1 MGYSGLGGQAF
12 ALGNTD
18 ENIQFNDTLI
28 YHRGNHNLR
37 FGGEYRYIK
46 YFDLSD
52 SARQP
57 AACVRRQLYGFFHR
71 GLPARDTER
80 CVRLSGQRRF
90 ATGARTSTPSMH
102 PIPGEVRPSFTLNI
116 GFGWEYKSP
125 IREIDNLMALFDFQQ
140 LKLLLAGKDFEG
152 TPVDPFYGGYKPQ
165 LGFAWRPFGASGTVI
180 RSGFG
185 IYWQSQ
191 KSNDVTQ
198 GISQNPP
205 FIFKPNL
212 TSGATPTLSTDTLF
226 PPIDVNAPIPTS
238 VELSRG

>member
-1 MGYSGLGGQAF
+1 
-12 ALGNTD
+12 
-18 ENIQFNDTLI
+18 
-28 YHRGNHNLR
+28 
-37 FGGEYRYIK
+37 
-46 YFDLSD
+46 
-52 SARQP
+52 
-57 AACVRRQLYGFFHR
+57 
-71 GLPARDTER
+71 
-80 CVRLSGQRRF
+80 
-90 ATGARTSTPSMH
+90 
-102 PIPGEVRPSFTLNI
+102 SFTLNI
-116 GFGWEYKSP
+116 GFGWEYRSP

-140 LKLLLAGKDFEG
+140 LKLLLAGKDFQG
-152 TPVDPFYGGYKPQ
+152 APVDPFHGGYKPQ
-165 LGFAWRPFGASGTVI
+165 LGFAWRPVGASSTVI

-238 VELSRG
+238 IELSTRLKHEKPPYSPEWNLTIEQQFSKNWLVQVDYQGRQVIRGGNIEDSKP